1 MTCRKL
7 SRRSAIFNGVGAVG
21 ASAIATAVA
30 DGGAEDETSTPW
42 VDAHSHIW
50 TPDTSRFRLS
60 PGMTVNDLAPR
71 SFTDEELLVVA
82 RPEGVGKVVLIQHT
96 LFHGYDNSYLIDA
109 YQRHPDVF
117 RVVGMVDD
125 LRPKCGTAMRQLLK
139 QGVTG
144 FRIKPRKGI
153 SDWLNTDGMVDMW
166 NTAAET
172 RQSMCCL
179 INPEDLT
186 AVQKA
191 CQRHPDTPVVIDH
204 FARIGINGNVD
215 ENDLASLCRLAKFKH
230 VKVKISAYYALGK
243 KQPPHTELLPMIE
256 RLLEAFGA
264 NRLMWA
270 SDCPYQLD
278 GKNTYRDSISL
289 IRDRIDFVTEEE
301 RKRLLQT
308 TAMETF
314 FFA

>member
-1 MTCRKL
+1 ML
-7 SRRSAIFNGVGAVG
+7 NGVGAVG
-21 ASAIATAVA
+21 ASVVAAAVA
-30 DGGAEDETSTPW
+30 DKVTADAANTPW

-50 TPDTSRFRLS
+50 TADTSRFRLS

-71 SFTDEELLVVA
+71 SFTDEELLAVA
-82 RPEGVGKVVLIQHT
+82 RPEGVGRVVLIQHT

-125 LRPKCGTAMRQLLK
+125 LRPKCGAAMKQLLK

-153 SDWLNTDGMVDMW
+153 GEWLNTDGMVDMW
-166 NTAAET
+166 NTATET

-179 INPEDLT
+179 INPENLPE
-186 AVQKA
+186 VQKA
-191 CQRHPDTPVVIDH
+191 CQRHPETPVVIDH
-204 FARIGINGNVD
+204 FARIGINGSVD
-215 ENDLASLCRLAKFKH
+215 ENDLANLCRLAKFKH

-243 KQPPHTELLPMIE
+243 KQPPHMELLPMIN

-308 TAMETF
+308 TALETF

>member
-1 MTCRKL
+1 ML
-7 SRRSAIFNGVGAVG
+7 NGVGAVG
-21 ASAIATAVA
+21 ASAVAAAVA
-30 DGGAEDETSTPW
+30 DKVTADAANTPW

-50 TPDTSRFRLS
+50 TADTSRFRLS

-71 SFTDEELLVVA
+71 SFTDEELLAVA
-82 RPEGVGKVVLIQHT
+82 RPEGVGRVVLIQHT

-125 LRPKCGTAMRQLLK
+125 LRPKCGAAMKQLLK

-153 SDWLNTDGMVDMW
+153 GEWLNTDGMVDMW
-166 NTAAET
+166 TTATET

-179 INPEDLT
+179 INPENLPE
-186 AVQKA
+186 VQKA
-191 CQRHPDTPVVIDH
+191 CQRHPETPVVIDH
-204 FARIGINGNVD
+204 FARIGINGSVD
-215 ENDLASLCRLAKFKH
+215 ENDLANLCRLAKFKH

-243 KQPPHTELLPMIE
+243 KQPPHTELLPMIK

-308 TAMETF
+308 TALETF